1 MLFGHRAGLQA
12 PESGEHATAGE
23 DIAIFPLAISLHSG
37 PGEIA
42 SILLLASQAN
52 NDPRRLVL
60 LGAMILIVYAV
71 PLLVLHLGG
80 QIMTKIGEGKVH
92 IATRVLGIVLIGY
105 DGSESADAAL
115 DDLRRAGLPR
125 ETEALIVSVGEV
137 LTPPSSDVLP
147 LS

>member
-1 MLFGHRAGLQA
+1 
-12 PESGEHATAGE
+12 
-23 DIAIFPLAISLHSG
+23 
-37 PGEIA
+37 
-42 SILLLASQAN
+42 
-52 NDPRRLVL
+52 
-60 LGAMILIVYAV
+60 
-71 PLLVLHLGG
+71 
-80 QIMTKIGEGKVH
+80 MTKIGEGKVH